1 MVGEQGTVLL
11 CKHEDLVNSQAD
23 VAVDTPVT
31 PELTGRHRYS
41 LGALLAASMIEMV
54 SSKFSERPCLKKYG
68 GEVME
73 RNILMSI
80 FCLHVRLHR

>member
-1 MVGEQGTVLL
+1 MVGERGTVL
-11 CKHEDLVNSQAD
+11 CKHEDLVDSQAD

-41 LGALLAASMIEMV
+41 LGAPLAASMIEMV

-68 GEVME
+68 GEVE

-80 FCLHVRLHR
+80 FCLRAPA